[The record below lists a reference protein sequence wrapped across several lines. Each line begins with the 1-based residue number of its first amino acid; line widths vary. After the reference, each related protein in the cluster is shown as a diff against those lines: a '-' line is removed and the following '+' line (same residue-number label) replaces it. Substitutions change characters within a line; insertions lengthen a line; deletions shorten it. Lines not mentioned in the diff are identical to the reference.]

1 MATNTVPIEIV
12 LQDPNNPIVPPS
24 PDPSG
29 PDDPG
34 ENTNILVP
42 DTALGTGT
50 TKDGNGTNGIF
61 SGTNATASIASIIVL
76 VLALGAIIALLVRRY
91 QKHKKAQQGQ
101 EQSAVKATVNPTAN
115 RKEKLLAA
123 TSGTLAVLAATVL
136 VGNLLITS
144 TNAATN
150 NENNISNEGTVLTT
164 PDKIQ
169 IIANRY
175 DDVTIV
181 ASTKAVSYASTDTS
195 FGYKIFMSMAGDNAN
210 LYLDGDNASEYYFA
224 PTTRAGLSNN
234 SWGYSLDDGAEQAM
248 PLASDPIVAQ
258 QTTEAVEDEE
268 FTVYYTMKADKDMPF
283 GVYSGEIAY
292 DIQGYNGFPTS
303 LTTMQDMTSEICEN
317 TYTPNAFKADGVT
330 IEDNVPT
337 ATLTDVRDNK
347 TYTIAKLADGKCWMT
362 QNLDLQ
368 KEDLLAGVTLNSTN
382 TDHPADGFELPDS
395 QTSGDESWGD
405 SNTQIDV
412 ETTHV
417 YSIES
422 NPENPY
428 QYCLEYRGYC
438 AEWGDVIPSDKLGN
452 LYNWYT
458 ATAGTGLYSTGTG
471 EDYPYEAIGSICP
484 ANWRLTDNN
493 NDYGPTEY
501 STLFALYGVIEG
513 PAATNYVSDDP
524 IAMYK
529 APLSLVP
536 TGHYNGGLSNVGMVG
551 ETWSSLANYKYGIN
565 GATGLYFH
573 SKNIV
578 PWGFESKTMGRTVRC
593 VAQ

>member
-24 PDPSG
+24 PDPVS

-76 VLALGAIIALLVRRY
+76 VLALGAIITLLVRRY

-101 EQSAVKATVNPTAN
+101 VQSIAKSTTS

-181 ASTKAVSYASTDTS
+181 ASTKAVSYASTDTT
-195 FGYKIFMSMAGDNAN
+195 FGYKIFMSMVGEDAN

-258 QTTEAVEDEE
+258 QTTEVVEDEE

-292 DIQGYNGFPTS
+292 DIQGYNGFLST
-303 LTTMQDMTSEICEN
+303 LTTMQQMTPEICAAV
-317 TYTPNAFKADGVT
+317 YTPSGTET
-330 IEDNVPT
+330 IVPT
-337 ATLTDVRDNK
+337 ATLTDTRDDK
-347 TYTIAKLADGKCWMT
+347 TYKVAKLADGKCWMT

-368 KEDLLAGVTLNSTN
+368 KEDLLAGVTLDDAN
-382 TDHPADGFELPDS
+382 TDHPATGFTLPTS
-395 QTSGDESWGD
+395 QTDGDGIWG
-405 SNTQIDV
+405 SSSAQIDV
-412 ETTHV
+412 ETAHAYDIAASGTT
-417 YSIES
+417 YK
-422 NPENPY
+422 
-428 QYCLEYRGYC
+428 YCLDYQGNYC
-438 AEWGDVIPSDKLGN
+438 AAEGDEIPTAELGN
-452 LYNWYT
+452 IYNWYA
-458 ATAGTGLYSTGTG
+458 ATAGTGTFSVGSGDDKQAT
-471 EDYPYEAIGSICP
+471 GSICP
-484 ANWRLTDNN
+484 AGWRLPNNSNNSEATD
-493 NDYGPTEY
+493 Y
-501 STLFALYGVIEG
+501 SKLLYLYGITKD
-513 PAATNYVSDDP
+513 AADSTYVSADKTA
-524 IAMYK
+524 IYK

-536 TGHYNGGLSNVGMVG
+536 TGDYYRGLGAVGMRG
-551 ETWSSLANYKYGIN
+551 SLWSSLSISQYGSTF
-565 GATGLYFH
+565 A
-573 SKNIV
+573 KNFSFSSGSV
-578 PWGFESKTMGRTVRC
+578 APWTFDAKTAGKAVRC
-593 VAQ
+593 IAQ

>member
-29 PDDPG
+29 PSDPG

-50 TKDGNGTNGIF
+50 TKNSNGTNGTF

-76 VLALGAIIALLVRRY
+76 VLALGAIITLLVRRY
-91 QKHKKAQQGQ
+91 QKHKKSTESKAGNV
-101 EQSAVKATVNPTAN
+101 EQSAKVS

-136 VGNLLITS
+136 VGNLLIAA
-144 TNAATN
+144 TNAAT
-150 NENNISNEGTVLTT
+150 SNEGTTLDT

-181 ASTKAVSYASTDTS
+181 ASAKAVSYASTDTTY
-195 FGYKIFMSMAGDNAN
+195 GYKIFMSMAGEDAN

-224 PTTRAGLSNN
+224 PTENAGLDDN
-234 SWGYSLDDGAEQAM
+234 SWGYSLDGKANYTAM
-248 PLASDPIVAQ
+248 PLAADPLMAQ
-258 QTTEAVEDEE
+258 QNTSAMSDEE

-292 DIQGYNGFPTS
+292 DIQGYNGFPET
-303 LTTMQDMTSEICEN
+303 LTTMQGMTSEICEN